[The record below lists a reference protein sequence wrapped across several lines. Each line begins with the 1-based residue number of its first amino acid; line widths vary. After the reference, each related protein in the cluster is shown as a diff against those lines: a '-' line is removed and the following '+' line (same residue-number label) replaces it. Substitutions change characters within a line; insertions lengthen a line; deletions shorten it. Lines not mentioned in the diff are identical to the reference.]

1 MEGNSHN
8 KKEGEMKLSG
18 KGIIVTGGAQ
28 GIGQGIVERLASEGA
43 FVGVADLNFSAAQ
56 HAADQVNAA
65 GGHAM
70 ALEVDV
76 SQREAVQTSIAQFV
90 EAFGQLDC
98 YFNNAGVNIPMSFL
112 DITESNWELIMRING
127 LGVLIGIQEAAKQM
141 IKQGTKGKIVNTASI
156 AGRQG
161 YADFAPYC
169 ASKSSVIS
177 LTQAGARALAPQ
189 GITVNGFSPGVVATP
204 LWRKL
209 DKDLM
214 EIGVS
219 EKEGDAMNAFSQAI
233 LLKRAAQPED
243 VSGTAL
249 FLASADSD
257 YITGQI
263 IPIDGGMILV

>member
-1 MEGNSHN
+1 
-8 KKEGEMKLSG
+8 MKLSG

-28 GIGQGIVERLASEGA
+28 GIGLGIVERLAAEGA
-43 FVGVADLNFSAAQ
+43 AVGIADLNLGAAQ
-56 HAADQVNAA
+56 RAAEQIKVA
-65 GGHAM
+65 GGRAI

-76 SQREAVQTSIAQFV
+76 SDRAAVQAGIARFV
-90 EAFGQLDC
+90 DKFGQLDC
-98 YFNNAGVNIPMSFL
+98 YFNNAGMNIPMPFL
-112 DITESNWELIMRING
+112 DITESNWDLIMRVNG
-127 LGVLIGIQEAAKQM
+127 LGVLIGIQEAARQM

-204 LWRKL
+204 LWTKL

-214 EIGVS
+214 EMGVS
-219 EKEGDAMNAFSQAI
+219 EKEGEAMDAFSQAI
-233 LLKRAAQPED
+233 LLKRAAQPGD
-243 VSGTAL
+243 ISGTAL
-249 FLASADSD
+249 FLASSDSD
-257 YITGQI
+257 YVTGQI